1 MSKFVCLHGFLL
13 CCRRSCSSYG
23 KKRSSY
29 VASVES
35 SWHWELRTPRSPT
48 KKGNS
53 GPWGNREKTI
63 EKFGKPLEYLE
74 KAIEHHRTR
83 RNGSRSVQNWR
94 VFFRVSSDVF
104 KFQGFLKNMEI
115 RNLQSERFIST
126 AVSKG

>member
-1 MSKFVCLHGFLL
+1 MSKFVCLHGFLF

-48 KKGNS
+48 KKGQF
-53 GPWGNREKTI
+53 GTMEKQGKNRR
-63 EKFGKPLEYLE
+63 KFGKPLEYLE

-83 RNGSRSVQNWR
+83 RKGSRSVQNWL
-94 VFFRVSSDVF
+94 VFFRVSSVFF
-104 KFQGFLKNMEI
+104 KFQGFLENMEI
-115 RNLQSERFIST
+115 RNLQSERFISL
-126 AVSKG
+126 AVSRG